1 MKIVR
6 HFQSLMLP
14 IGAGSL
20 ALLLGLMGWKREI
33 LRINVR
39 SCGLPWSFRFQ
50 ARWYYSAARDFLS
63 AAFNCSGPP
72 IHVRPRDLQKL
83 EYLKREP
90 TLFLTA
96 HVHNWERLAAW
107 MPRQGIPLLGAA
119 RALSSPLFDG
129 LLTWIR
135 ARYGIPVV
143 TRNILSGAQSH
154 LRNGG
159 CFGVLWDQHSPLS
172 RRTAM
177 FFGMPVAMDPL
188 PEILLRRYRPRVVV
202 GFLLPSGCFR
212 LVEIL
217 DPGARKSPEVGPPPR
232 VQEDSR
238 SKARGGRQKAA
249 WEATRGATQETA
261 QGVAQETV
269 QGMAQGVSHGRAQE
283 TVQGMAQ
290 GVVAQ
295 RVLRGVPEEMTP
307 EMTRGMA
314 EVGIHRETLGK
325 PLTASMSE
333 VAGEPN
339 GKEPGSPLHPSSWRV
354 NKEFQENP
362 RSTVPIVPKENS
374 TAGAKAEPGDETDLL
389 LSHMARRYHRV
400 LESVVLANPHLW
412 YGFAHRR
419 FKGALSYSSTLPSSP
434 LPLPI
439 GSNSFT

>member
-63 AAFNCSGPP
+63 AVFNCPGPP
-72 IHVRPRDLQKL
+72 IHVRPRDLEKL

-107 MPRQGIPLLGAA
+107 MPGQGIPLLGAA
-119 RALSSPLFDG
+119 RALSSPLFDR

-217 DPGARKSPEVGPPPR
+217 GPCARKSPETGPPPR
-232 VQEDSR
+232 AQKDSR
-238 SKARGGRQKAA
+238 SIARWGRQKAA
-249 WEATRGATQETA
+249 REGIQETT
-261 QGVAQETV
+261 QGVAQE
-269 QGMAQGVSHGRAQE
+269 RARE
-283 TVQGMAQ
+283 TAKWMAQ
-290 GVVAQ
+290 GVVTQ
-295 RVLRGVPEEMTP
+295 GVPPGVPEGTP
-307 EMTRGMA
+307 LEVARGVT
-314 EVGIHRETLGK
+314 EVGIHRETFGK
-325 PLTASMSE
+325 TPIESMRE
-333 VAGEPN
+333 AEGDCID
-339 GKEPGSPLHPSSWRV
+339 KEPGSPTHPSSWMF
-354 NKEFQENP
+354 NKELHANP
-362 RSTVPIVPKENS
+362 LSTTPIVPKENS
-374 TAGAKAEPGDETDLL
+374 TAGAKAEPGDETALL

-400 LESVVLANPHLW
+400 LESVVLAHPHLW

-419 FKGALSYSSTLPSSP
+419 FKGVLSYSSTLPYPP

-439 GSNSFT
+439 GSNGFT